1 MIQLIKGTTANV
13 ILTLT
18 EKQLISAPNY
28 LFVFT
33 NRTTNYD
40 VKFILVNAKDLSLY
54 KERFNKFSIK
64 VDSYFSNKLNGQ
76 WSYSVYEQTSSQNTD
91 VTGLNL
97 LESGV
102 MILSEAETIYTEYSP
117 SDKFK
122 IRQ

>member
-76 WSYSVYEQTSSQNTD
+76 WDYSVYEQTSSQNTD

>member
-28 LFVFT
+28 LFVFK
-33 NRTTNYD
+33 NRTSDNE
-40 VKFILVNAKDLSLY
+40 VKFVLTNAKDLSLY
-54 KERFNKFSIK
+54 KDRFNKFSIK
-64 VDSYFSNKLNGQ
+64 VDSYFATRLTGQ
-76 WSYSVYEQTSSQNTD
+76 WDYFVYEQTSSTNTD
-91 VTGLNL
+91 IGTLNL

-102 MILSEAETIYTEYSP
+102 MVLNDSDTMYKEYVT
-117 SDKFK
+117 SDKYK

>member
-1 MIQLIKGTTANV
+1 VIQLIKGTTANV

-18 EKQLISAPNY
+18 EKQLIAAPNY

-40 VKFILVNAKDLSLY
+40 VKFILTNAKDLSLF

-64 VDSYFSNKLNGQ
+64 VDSYFSTKLNGQ
-76 WSYSVYEQTSSQNTD
+76 WGYSVYEQTSTQNTD

-102 MILSEAETIYTEYSP
+102 MILSEPETIYTEYSP

>member
-1 MIQLIKGTTANV
+1 VIQLIKGTTANV

-18 EKQLISAPNY
+18 EKQLLSAPNY

-40 VKFILVNAKDLSLY
+40 VKFILNNAKDLSLF

-64 VDSYFSNKLNGQ
+64 VDSYFSTKLNGQ
-76 WSYSVYEQTSSQNTD
+76 WGYSVYEQTSTQNTD

-102 MILSEAETIYTEYSP
+102 MILSEPETIYTEYSP

>member
-18 EKQLISAPNY
+18 EKQLIVAPNY

-40 VKFILVNAKDLSLY
+40 VKFILLNAKDLSLY

-76 WSYSVYEQTSSQNTD
+76 YDYSIYEQTSSQNTD

-102 MILSEAETIYTEYSP
+102 MILSEPETIYTEYSP

>member
-18 EKQLISAPNY
+18 EKQLIAAPNY

-76 WSYSVYEQTSSQNTD
+76 YDYSVYEQTSSQNTD

>member
-1 MIQLIKGTTANV
+1 MIQLTKGTTANV

-18 EKQLISAPNY
+18 EKQLIAAPNY

-40 VKFILVNAKDLSLY
+40 VKFILVKAKDLSLY

-76 WSYSVYEQTSSQNTD
+76 WDYSVYEQTSSQNTD

>member
-1 MIQLIKGTTANV
+1 VIQLIKGTTANV

-76 WSYSVYEQTSSQNTD
+76 WDYSVYEQTSSQNTD

>member
-18 EKQLISAPNY
+18 EKQLIAAPNY

-40 VKFILVNAKDLSLY
+40 VKFILTNAKDLSLY

-64 VDSYFSNKLNGQ
+64 VDSYFSTKLNGQ
-76 WSYSVYEQTSSQNTD
+76 WGYSVYEQTSTQNTD

-102 MILSEAETIYTEYSP
+102 MILSEPETIYTEYSP

>member
-18 EKQLISAPNY
+18 EKQLIAAPNY

-76 WSYSVYEQTSSQNTD
+76 WDYTVYEQTSSQNTD

>member
-1 MIQLIKGTTANV
+1 VIQLIKGTTANV

>member
-18 EKQLISAPNY
+18 EKQLIAAPNY

-76 WSYSVYEQTSSQNTD
+76 YDYSVYEQTSTQNTD
-91 VTGLNL
+91 ITGLNL

-102 MILSEAETIYTEYSP
+102 MILSEPETIYKEYSP
-117 SDKFK
+117 DDKFK

>member
-1 MIQLIKGTTANV
+1 VIQLIKGTTANV

-18 EKQLISAPNY
+18 EKQLIAAPNY

-76 WSYSVYEQTSSQNTD
+76 WDYSVYEQTSSQNTD

>member
-18 EKQLISAPNY
+18 EKQLIAAPNY

-76 WSYSVYEQTSSQNTD
+76 WDYSIYEQTSTQNTD

-97 LESGV
+97 LESGI

>member
-18 EKQLISAPNY
+18 EKQLIAAPNY

-40 VKFILVNAKDLSLY
+40 VKFILLNAKDLSLY

-64 VDSYFSNKLNGQ
+64 VDSFFSNKLNGQ
-76 WSYSVYEQTSSQNTD
+76 WDYSIYEQTSTQNTD
-91 VTGLNL
+91 ITGLNL

-102 MILSEAETIYTEYSP
+102 MILNEPETIYTEYKP

>member
-18 EKQLISAPNY
+18 EKQLIAAPNY

>member
-18 EKQLISAPNY
+18 EKQLIAAPNY

-76 WSYSVYEQTSSQNTD
+76 WDYSVYEQTSSQNTD

>member
-28 LFVFT
+28 LFVFK
-33 NRTTNYD
+33 NRTSDNE
-40 VKFILVNAKDLSLY
+40 VKFVLTNAKDLSLY
-54 KERFNKFSIK
+54 KDRFNKFSIK
-64 VDSYFSNKLNGQ
+64 VDSYFATRLTGQ
-76 WSYSVYEQTSSQNTD
+76 WDYFVYEQTSSTNTD
-91 VTGLNL
+91 IATLNL

-102 MILSEAETIYTEYSP
+102 MVLNDSDTMYKEYVT
-117 SDKFK
+117 SDKYK

>member
-1 MIQLIKGTTANV
+1 MIQLSKGTTANV

-18 EKQLISAPNY
+18 EKQLLSAPNY

-40 VKFILVNAKDLSLY
+40 VKFILTNAKDLSLY

-64 VDSYFSNKLNGQ
+64 VDSFFSTKLNGQ
-76 WSYSVYEQTSSQNTD
+76 WGYSVYEQTSTQNTD

-102 MILSEAETIYTEYSP
+102 MILSEPETIYTEYSP